1 MLILTLT
8 RKPGQSL
15 SIHPHPTLDPDTLV
29 EQLFAGGTIQ
39 VQVIGVQG
47 AQVRLGVAA
56 PVGFYIRR
64 EELLPPLAV
73 SPLSEGARRVLA
85 RKLKVLMVLTLQ
97 STQSL
102 AAAAGLAPARVRAA
116 ESGAGVL
123 LLDDLEKIARVLGV
137 KVVELF
143 LSPGRTAAE
152 RVILGLLEGEG
163 YK

>member
-1 MLILTLT
+1 MLILT

-15 SIHPHPTLDPDTLV
+15 SIHPQPGLECDTLA
-29 EQLFAGGTIQ
+29 EQFFAGGPIQ

-56 PVGFYIRR
+56 PAGFCIRC
-64 EELLPPLAV
+64 EELPPPSAV

-85 RKLKVLMVLTLQ
+85 RKLKVLMVLNLQ

-102 AAAAGLAPARVRAA
+102 AAAAGLAPGRVRAA
-116 ESGAGVL
+116 ESGVGVL
-123 LLDDLEKIARVLGV
+123 VLDDLEKIARVLEV

-143 LSPGRTAAE
+143 ISPGRTAAE
-152 RVILGLLEGEG
+152 RVILALLEGEG
-163 YK
+163 YI